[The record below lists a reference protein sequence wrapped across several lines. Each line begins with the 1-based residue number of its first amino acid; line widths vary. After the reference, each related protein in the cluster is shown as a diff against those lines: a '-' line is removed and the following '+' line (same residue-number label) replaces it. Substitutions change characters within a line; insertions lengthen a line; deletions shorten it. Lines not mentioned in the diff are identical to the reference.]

1 MKKTFTLIALFALVT
16 TSVFANNYT
25 LSWAHTLDGNTAAAD
40 NAVEVSKS
48 ADGHILVLNSWG
60 SASYPPSYTGAPTES
75 MHFYVDGVLAKDD
88 RGNEIIGSDYKASD
102 GTSMNNNIALQ
113 KMDR

>member
-60 SASYPPSYTGAPTES
+60 VGKLPAILYGCAYRIYALLCGWGAGERRPWKRNYR
-75 MHFYVDGVLAKDD
+75 F
-88 RGNEIIGSDYKASD
+88 
-102 GTSMNNNIALQ
+102 
-113 KMDR
+113 

>member
-25 LSWAHTLDGNTAAAD
+25 FSWAHTLDGNTAAAD

-60 SASYPPSYTGAPTES
+60 SASYRLPN
-75 MHFYVDGVLAKDD
+75 LC
-88 RGNEIIGSDYKASD
+88 
-102 GTSMNNNIALQ
+102 TSMWMGCWRKTTVETKLSVLITKQA
-113 KMDR
+113 MAPR